1 MEQLFITK
9 CKNFISFMLSQQQWS
24 GLTQENIDL
33 WLKNFEEL
41 SAEEL
46 VLVYKLLTNILYF
59 SENDVIDSLRKGIF
73 QCLSYN
79 DVLTKQITTGFSTSQ
94 HALETIHQ
102 SNINQVC
109 IVPLLDQGAPFESSN
124 NICRLLVQQGIV
136 PQKSI
141 TSIENVPE
149 LLKKYKIDKFVIVDD
164 CVGTGEQLRTF
175 WNRTCVDDDGEKLS
189 IKSLCEK
196 YNLTAFY
203 LTLFGY
209 ENSIIQLKD
218 EIESLSII
226 CVQILKDQH
235 RVFDDNSYIWE
246 NMEERDQAYKL
257 LLSLTK
263 NVAIPILGFQEL
275 DFAFIMH
282 KTIPDWSLPLFW
294 KTNSEW
300 NFLLGRKNSN
310 V

>member
-1 MEQLFITK
+1 
-9 CKNFISFMLSQQQWS
+9 MLSQQQWS